1 MIEFIDVKK
10 VYGTVKALDGV
21 SFRVNRG
28 EVFGFIGPNGAGKTT
43 SIKILTGMI
52 RSYGGSVLVEGRP
65 LEDGRASFHRRVG
78 YLPQTAGFQEWR
90 TVRHALD
97 TFGRLSGVVHPDLA
111 RRIDAVATRLGLL
124 ESLDRK
130 IVHLSGGMQQ
140 RLRFAQAILH
150 GPEVVI
156 LDEPLSGLDPSSR
169 AELKR
174 TIRELALEDHTI
186 VLTSHVLSDV
196 EDLATRIAIID
207 RGVIRDSGTREELR
221 DRHNVATLVEIRGSG
236 VQREAGVFAGLPCVA
251 GVQRGTSSGTGSP
264 HAASYAYGER
274 LVMEVDHQADIDEVL
289 HEIMRTI
296 VDRRIAVRSVR
307 QLQPSLED
315 VYLSLTEASRE

>member
-1 MIEFIDVKK
+1 MIEFSAVRKH
-10 VYGTVKALDGV
+10 YGAVKALDGI
-21 SFRVNRG
+21 SFRVERG

-43 SIKILTGMI
+43 SIKILTGMV
-52 RSYGGSVLVEGRP
+52 REYDGSVLIDGKP
-65 LEDGRASFHRRVG
+65 LESERASFHRRVG

-97 TFGRLSGVVHPDLA
+97 TFGRLSGIVHPELG
-111 RRIDAVATRLGLL
+111 RRIDAVANRLGLVR
-124 ESLDRK
+124 ELDRR
-130 IVHLSGGMQQ
+130 IVLLSGGMQQ

-150 GPEVVI
+150 EPEIVI
-156 LDEPLSGLDPSSR
+156 FDEPLSGLDPSSR

-174 TIRELALEDHTI
+174 TIRELASQDHTI

-207 RGVIRDSGTREELR
+207 RGAIRDIGTREELC
-221 DRHNVATLVEIRGSG
+221 DRHNVATLVEVRGIGAVEHADAFASLSSVAGSRGS
-236 VQREAGVFAGLPCVA
+236 ADA
-251 GVQRGTSSGTGSP
+251 
-264 HAASYAYGER
+264 
-274 LVMEVDHQADIDEVL
+274 LVLEIDPQTNVDDAL

-296 VDRRIAVRSVR
+296 VERRLTVRSVR
-307 QLQPSLED
+307 HLQPSLEE